1 MPLLKRECF
10 QAPLPLFNDM
20 KDDGFMKMIHTE
32 LPPEAEL
39 MIELRCRE
47 IWACEDVDTIKAFCI
62 DMMKNHARA
71 EAVLSKAMMRVIEL
85 EATLAVMKAPTKKTT
100 GIYKLRWWMEQL
112 HMHWKYRKIIKKRHS
127 RDA

>member
-1 MPLLKRECF
+1 
-10 QAPLPLFNDM
+10 M

-32 LPPEAEL
+32 LAPEAEL

-47 IWACEDVDTIKAFCI
+47 IMACDDVDRIKAFCI

-71 EAVLSKAMMRVIEL
+71 ETVLSKAMMRVIEL
-85 EATLAVMKAPTKKTT
+85 EATLAVLQTRTKKST
-100 GIYKLRWWMEQL
+100 GIYKFKWWMEQL

-127 RDA
+127 REA

>member
-1 MPLLKRECF
+1 
-10 QAPLPLFNDM
+10 M

-47 IWACEDVDTIKAFCI
+47 IMACDDVDRIKAFCI
-62 DMMKNHARA
+62 DMMKNHART

-85 EATLAVMKAPTKKTT
+85 EATLAVMKAPTRKTT
-100 GIYKLRWWMEQL
+100 GIYKVRWWIEQL

-127 RDA
+127 REA

>member
-1 MPLLKRECF
+1 
-10 QAPLPLFNDM
+10 M

-47 IWACEDVDTIKAFCI
+47 IWACNDIDTIKAFCI

-71 EAVLSKAMMRVIEL
+71 EAVLSKAMMKVIEL
-85 EATLAVMKAPTKKTT
+85 EATLVVLQTRTKKST

-112 HMHWKYRKIIKKRHS
+112 YMHWKYRKITKRYS
-127 RDA
+127 QRA

>member
-1 MPLLKRECF
+1 
-10 QAPLPLFNDM
+10 M

-47 IWACEDVDTIKAFCI
+47 IMACNDVDRIKAFCI

-71 EAVLSKAMMRVIEL
+71 ETVLSLSLIH
-85 EATLAVMKAPTKKTT
+85 
-100 GIYKLRWWMEQL
+100 I
-112 HMHWKYRKIIKKRHS
+112 
-127 RDA
+127 